1 MTLVQRQQA
10 FVLRAIHLAGG
21 GPLDEDALVA
31 HMILA
36 FRGDHFTRADASGI
50 VRICEDRGWIT
61 GTTDPLLG
69 TQWGLT
75 PAGRIQLANITA

>member
-1 MTLVQRQQA
+1 MTLSQRQQA

-21 GPLDEDALVA
+21 RPLDEDALVA

-36 FRGDHFTRADASGI
+36 FRGDHLTRSDAVGI
-50 VRICEDRGWIT
+50 VRMCEDQRWIA

-75 PAGRIQLANITA
+75 PSGRIQLAATG